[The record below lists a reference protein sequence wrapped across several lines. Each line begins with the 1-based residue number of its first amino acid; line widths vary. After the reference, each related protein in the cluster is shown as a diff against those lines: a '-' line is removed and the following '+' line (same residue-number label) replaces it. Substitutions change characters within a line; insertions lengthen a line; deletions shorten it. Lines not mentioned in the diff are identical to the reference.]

1 MTEEFR
7 QPFAVVASSQGDA
20 HFVYCRDGSVWRRW
34 VANGKWEELP
44 PMPSSLRAAER
55 DISTGGVDPADV
67 KPAESQVDRR
77 TYG

>member
-7 QPFAVVASSQGDA
+7 QPFAVVSSPQGDA

-34 VANGKWEELP
+34 VANGKWEELA

-55 DISTGGVDPADV
+55 DISMSAGVAPL
-67 KPAESQVDRR
+67 
-77 TYG
+77 

>member
-7 QPFAVVASSQGDA
+7 QPFAVVASPQGDA

-44 PMPSSLRAAER
+44 PMPATLRAAER
-55 DISTGGVDPADV
+55 ELGAPAV
-67 KPAESQVDRR
+67 PPPSA
-77 TYG
+77 